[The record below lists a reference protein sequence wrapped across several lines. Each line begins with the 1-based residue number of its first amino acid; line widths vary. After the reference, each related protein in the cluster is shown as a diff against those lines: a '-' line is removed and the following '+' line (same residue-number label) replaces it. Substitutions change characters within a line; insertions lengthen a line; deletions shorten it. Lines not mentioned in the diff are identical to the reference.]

1 MQNRVI
7 WREIFYLLLSG
18 QISLR
23 YQVSIAFPR
32 KGGPTLFKLSLVPRE
47 KKFFVLFEQSA
58 QNAVKI
64 AQQLKDM
71 VSIWE
76 NLKGRVG
83 VINDLEHQG
92 DAITHQ
98 IFEQLHRSVITPFDR
113 EDIALLAH
121 SLDDVA
127 DFIHAAADAMVL
139 YRVEHPTS
147 RAKELAGIALEAVA
161 EVEKAVSEIHN
172 RAGRR
177 QLLKHCIE
185 INRLENLGDRVYRS
199 GMAEL
204 FDDAADIADLIKWRE
219 IYNHMESVIDRCE
232 DIANILEGVA
242 IKYA

>member
-1 MQNRVI
+1 
-7 WREIFYLLLSG
+7 
-18 QISLR
+18 
-23 YQVSIAFPR
+23 
-32 KGGPTLFKLSLVPRE
+32 LFKLSLVPRE

-64 AQQLKDM
+64 TQQLKDM

-121 SLDDVA
+121 SLDDVT
-127 DFIHAAADAMVL
+127 DFIHAAADAMLL
-139 YRVEHPTS
+139 YRVERPTN
-147 RAKELAGIALEAVA
+147 RAKELAGIAVEAVV
-161 EVEKAVSEIHN
+161 EVEKAVSEMHN
-172 RAGRR
+172 RIGRR
-177 QLLKHCIE
+177 QLLKRCIE

-204 FDDAADIADLIKWRE
+204 FDDAADIADVIKWRE

>member
-1 MQNRVI
+1 
-7 WREIFYLLLSG
+7 
-18 QISLR
+18 
-23 YQVSIAFPR
+23 
-32 KGGPTLFKLSLVPRE
+32 LFKWSLIPKER
-47 KKFFVLFEQSA
+47 KFFVLFEQGA

-71 VSIWE
+71 VYIWE
-76 NLKGRVG
+76 NVKERVG

-98 IFEQLHRSVITPFDR
+98 IFEQLHRTIITPLDR

-127 DFIHAAADAMVL
+127 DFIHSAADAMLL
-139 YRVEHPTS
+139 YKVDRPTK
-147 RAKELAGIALEAVA
+147 RAQELVDIV
-161 EVEKAVSEIHN
+161 VQSVSEIE
-172 RAGRR
+172 RAISEIHDRIGRK
-177 QLLKHCIE
+177 QLLMRCVE
-185 INRLENLGDRVYRS
+185 INRLENIGDSVYRTA
-199 GMAEL
+199 MAEL
-204 FDDAADIADLIKWRE
+204 FDDSANIASLIKWRE

>member
-1 MQNRVI
+1 
-7 WREIFYLLLSG
+7 
-18 QISLR
+18 
-23 YQVSIAFPR
+23 
-32 KGGPTLFKLSLVPRE
+32 LSLIPKE
-47 KKFFVLFEQSA
+47 KKFFALFEQGT

-76 NLKGRVG
+76 NVKERVG

-98 IFEQLHRSVITPFDR
+98 IFDQLHRSIITPFDR

-127 DFIHAAADAMVL
+127 DFIHAAADAMLL
-139 YRVEHPTS
+139 YKVECPTN
-147 RAKELAGIALEAVA
+147 RAKELADLVVQAVA
-161 EVEKAVSEIHN
+161 EVEKAVSEMHD
-172 RAGRR
+172 RVGRK
-177 QLLKHCIE
+177 QLLKRCVE
-185 INRLENLGDRVYRS
+185 INRLENLGDIVYRS
-199 GMAEL
+199 AMAEL
-204 FDDAADIADLIKWRE
+204 FDDSANYATLIKWRE

>member
-1 MQNRVI
+1 MFR
-7 WREIFYLLLSG
+7 
-18 QISLR
+18 
-23 YQVSIAFPR
+23 
-32 KGGPTLFKLSLVPRE
+32 LSLIPKE
-47 KKFFVLFEQSA
+47 KKFFALFEQGTR
-58 QNAVKI
+58 NAVKI

-76 NLKGRVG
+76 NVKERVG

-98 IFEQLHRSVITPFDR
+98 IFDQLHRSIITPFDR

-127 DFIHAAADAMVL
+127 DFVHAAADAMLL
-139 YRVEHPTS
+139 YKVECPTN
-147 RAKELAGIALEAVA
+147 RAKELADLVVQAVA
-161 EVEKAVSEIHN
+161 EVEKAVSEMHD
-172 RAGRR
+172 RVGRK
-177 QLLKHCIE
+177 QLLKRCVE
-185 INRLENLGDRVYRS
+185 INRLENLGDIVYRS
-199 GMAEL
+199 AMAEL
-204 FDDAADIADLIKWRE
+204 FDDSTNYATLIKWRE

>member
-1 MQNRVI
+1 
-7 WREIFYLLLSG
+7 
-18 QISLR
+18 
-23 YQVSIAFPR
+23 
-32 KGGPTLFKLSLVPRE
+32 LFRLSLIPKE
-47 KKFFVLFEQSA
+47 KKFFALFEQGTR
-58 QNAVKI
+58 NAVKI

-76 NLKGRVG
+76 NVKERVG

-98 IFEQLHRSVITPFDR
+98 IFDQLHRSIITPFDR

-127 DFIHAAADAMVL
+127 DFIHAAADAMLL
-139 YRVEHPTS
+139 YKVECPTN
-147 RAKELAGIALEAVA
+147 RAKELADLVVQAVA
-161 EVEKAVSEIHN
+161 EVEKAVSEMHD
-172 RAGRR
+172 RVGRK
-177 QLLKHCIE
+177 QLLKRCVE
-185 INRLENLGDRVYRS
+185 INRLENLGDIVYRS
-199 GMAEL
+199 AMAEL
-204 FDDAADIADLIKWRE
+204 FDDSTNYATLIKWRE